1 MSNAGRKILAAVIFA
16 LLSAIGSAD
25 GETQLK
31 CDLTPQDYQ
40 DRNYAVREV
49 RFDTPLE
56 WLFGSIKE
64 GLKDLLLDPEMPI
77 KPGKAFLKA
86 DFNDS
91 LLFVRSHFPELTVTR
106 AERVKVRIA
115 KPGLA
120 NCDEQAKSLDVVYH
134 VYTFGFSYYL
144 TRAFETGAKDEVK
157 RSVVETSATKVE
169 PEPANVSVN
178 VCDTS
183 EPAMPTDLAAKLKP
197 SSVDEA
203 F

>member
-1 MSNAGRKILAAVIFA
+1 MNNAGRKILAVVIFV

-64 GLKDLLLDPEMPI
+64 ELKDLLLDPEMPI
-77 KPGKAFLKA
+77 KPGKTFLKG

-106 AERVKVRIA
+106 AERVNSLITSRE
-115 KPGLA
+115 LSRL
-120 NCDEQAKSLDVVYH
+120 EQ
-134 VYTFGFSYYL
+134 
-144 TRAFETGAKDEVK
+144 RM
-157 RSVVETSATKVE
+157 R
-169 PEPANVSVN
+169 
-178 VCDTS
+178 
-183 EPAMPTDLAAKLKP
+183 
-197 SSVDEA
+197 
-203 F
+203 